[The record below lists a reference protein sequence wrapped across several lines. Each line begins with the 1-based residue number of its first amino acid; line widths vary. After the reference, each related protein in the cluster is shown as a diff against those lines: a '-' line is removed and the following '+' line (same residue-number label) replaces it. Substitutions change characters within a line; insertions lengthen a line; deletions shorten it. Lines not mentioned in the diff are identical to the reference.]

1 MVSVPGDAVV
11 EPPPSDLNSF
21 GRRFAAA
28 VSTAAGR
35 KLLINLIALG
45 ILCIVLTLL
54 NDRFLTQTN
63 ITNVLRQ
70 IAAVV
75 TVGSAITLLMV
86 AGGLDL
92 SIGGVVALSG
102 CTAALLSNQMP
113 LPMAFLI
120 GTLVGGLV
128 GLLNGF
134 LVEIVGIN
142 SVIAT
147 LGTMYVSR
155 GSALLV
161 TGGVPVY
168 EVPQNYGWLG
178 AGYIGAIPV
187 PVVVMVIAVLVF
199 TIIERRTLLGKYA
212 VAVGS
217 NPQAAYLV
225 GVPIRKTRMTLYVLS
240 GLVAGWGGVMISSRL
255 ASGIPNAGMG
265 FEFEVIVATV
275 LGGTSL
281 LGGQGTVI
289 GMVLGALIVGT
300 LNNGLNLLGVQSF
313 WQTVALGTVLV
324 LAVGLDAALRRDSGT
339 PRRLRLGRP
348 AAPVLTAATAAALLS
363 READDGKTGKESG

>member
-1 MVSVPGDAVV
+1 MVSA
-11 EPPPSDLNSF
+11 PSDTVMEPTPSGAGTLS
-21 GRRFAAA
+21 RRVTGAF
-28 VSTAAGR
+28 STATGR

-45 ILCIVLTLL
+45 ILCVVLTLL
-54 NDRFLTQTN
+54 NDRFLTPAN

-75 TVGSAITLLMV
+75 TVGAAITLLMV
-86 AGGLDL
+86 SGGLDL

-113 LPMAFLI
+113 LPTAFLI
-120 GTLVGGLV
+120 GTVVGGLV

-168 EVPQNYGWLG
+168 QVPRGYEWIG

-187 PVVVMVIAVLVF
+187 PVVVMIVTVIVFVL
-199 TIIERRTLLGKYA
+199 IERRTLLGKYA

-217 NPQAAYLV
+217 NPQAAYLA
-225 GVPIRKTRMTLYVLS
+225 GVPIRRTRMTLYILA
-240 GLVAGWGGVMISSRL
+240 GLTAGWGGVMISSRL
-255 ASGIPNAGMG
+255 ASGIPNAGLG

-289 GMVLGALIVGT
+289 GMVIGALIVGT

-324 LAVGLDAALRRDSGT
+324 LAVGLDAALRREGGR
-339 PRRLRLGRP
+339 PRLSWKLGRP
-348 AAPVLTAATAAALLS
+348 AAASVLAPAAAPDAS
-363 READDGKTGKESG
+363 DGGAAREETA

>member
-1 MVSVPGDAVV
+1 MASVPSDAVT
-11 EPPPSDLNSF
+11 EPSPSGLGSL
-21 GRRFAAA
+21 GRRVAGAF
-28 VSTAAGR
+28 STATGR

-45 ILCIVLTLL
+45 ILCVVLTLL

-75 TVGSAITLLMV
+75 TVGAAITLLMV
-86 AGGLDL
+86 SGGLDL

-113 LPMAFLI
+113 LPMAFVI
-120 GTLVGGLV
+120 GTALGGLV

-168 EVPQNYGWLG
+168 QVPRGYEWIG

-187 PVVVMVIAVLVF
+187 PVVVMIVTVIVFVL
-199 TIIERRTLLGKYA
+199 IERRTLLGKYA

-217 NPQAAYLV
+217 NPQAAYLA
-225 GVPIRKTRMTLYVLS
+225 GVPIRRTRMTLYILS
-240 GLVAGWGGVMISSRL
+240 GLAAGWGGVMISSRL
-255 ASGIPNAGMG
+255 ASGIPNAGLG

-289 GMVLGALIVGT
+289 GMVIGALIVGT

-324 LAVGLDAALRRDSGT
+324 LAVGLDAALRREGGR
-339 PRRLRLGRP
+339 PRLSLKLGRP
-348 AAPVLTAATAAALLS
+348 AAAAVLAPAAAPNPS
-363 READDGKTGKESG
+363 DGGPAREETA